1 MMLYIEVEPREI
13 GRDYQVQ
20 FEHKLVSRCFD
31 LVDIVLMIFLLRSM
45 RSRMANGSIWDHSA
59 CNVAPNW

>member
-20 FEHKLVSRCFD
+20 FEHKLVSRCF
-31 LVDIVLMIFLLRSM
+31 VLMIFLLRSM